1 MNNVIA
7 MLLVALAARGPDED
21 HPYGHDKFETLG
33 ALMIVGFLSIS
44 CFEILRTAVTQLVHP
59 QLPNAPTSFELLLLG
74 STAFVNLIVVWYERR
89 KGRQLGSALLL
100 ADAAHTGGDIFVTVL
115 AFISLLLTRVGYGR
129 ADPWL
134 AIVVALI
141 IGWSGYQILRVTVP
155 ILVDQ
160 RAVDGSELR
169 RLVAAIPGITGV
181 PNVRSRTSAS
191 GVLFAEVTI
200 LCDGALSVAE
210 SHQLADA
217 AEAAIRDTLG
227 TADVTVHV
235 EPS

>member
-1 MNNVIA
+1 
-7 MLLVALAARGPDED
+7 MLKSLNPLHHVPVVGMIYRAATGESIPTPMRVLGAGIVGGPVGALGAAFMSLLEELIRMGPD
-21 HPYGHDKFETLG
+21 
-33 ALMIVGFLSIS
+33 LS
-44 CFEILRTAVTQLVHP
+44 RP
-59 QLPNAPTSFELLLLG
+59 
-74 STAFVNLIVVWYERR
+74 STP
-89 KGRQLGSALLL
+89 